1 MDTFTR
7 TPGDGP
13 MTQPS
18 NPAVSA
24 SSATLATQQLS
35 LGYGS
40 RTVVD
45 QLNVEIPPGK
55 VTAIVGPN
63 GCGKST
69 LLAGLARILAPQ
81 SGAVLLDGRDINT
94 LRTREVAHKLALLPQ
109 DAQAPDGLTVEE
121 LIQFGR
127 QPYRSLMRQWSPE
140 DSAIVQTALRATR
153 LEALAERPLDA
164 LSGGQRQRAWIAMT
178 IAQDTPLLLL
188 DEPTS
193 ALDLGHQI
201 EVLELVRELSR
212 HGRTVIMVIHDLP
225 SACRYADH
233 LIAMHCGEIVAEG
246 EPAQIVSE
254 ALVEQLYGV
263 RCTLLHEPGTGA
275 PLIVNPVSIRHEAD

>member
-1 MDTFTR
+1 RPPPDRPSRRTHHQLSTGRRAPDDCRRLGGPYRIRTSGDSCRRHYRHRGRTLLTMDTFTR

-24 SSATLATQQLS
+24 RSATLATQQLS

-109 DAQAPDGLTVEE
+109 DAQ
-121 LIQFGR
+121 
-127 QPYRSLMRQWSPE
+127 
-140 DSAIVQTALRATR
+140 
-153 LEALAERPLDA
+153 
-164 LSGGQRQRAWIAMT
+164 
-178 IAQDTPLLLL
+178 
-188 DEPTS
+188 
-193 ALDLGHQI
+193 
-201 EVLELVRELSR
+201 
-212 HGRTVIMVIHDLP
+212 
-225 SACRYADH
+225 
-233 LIAMHCGEIVAEG
+233 
-246 EPAQIVSE
+246 
-254 ALVEQLYGV
+254 
-263 RCTLLHEPGTGA
+263 
-275 PLIVNPVSIRHEAD
+275 